1 MQHATLH
8 MNHRCLILPIFQ
20 DVKFVMHSG
29 IPEILKNS
37 EHLMIIIR
45 KSRRTIPQLDSKPIS
60 GTSVGGDFQNV
71 TSIHTGRARPALK
84 SHPEE
89 VKSSDVKRPDEKRN
103 QSGLESGLCG
113 LWSLEWESLDSGL
126 EWVCQGHRDP
136 CLLTYI
142 NDLSTSSL
150 VLRQE
155 GFYFLQVTRNFRNWF
170 FCV

>member
-71 TSIHTGRARPALK
+71 TSIHTGRARPALNSHRK
-84 SHPEE
+84 SA
-89 VKSSDVKRPDEKRN
+89 
-103 QSGLESGLCG
+103 SGTQITPGRG
-113 LWSLEWESLDSGL
+113 
-126 EWVCQGHRDP
+126 QK
-136 CLLTYI
+136 
-142 NDLSTSSL
+142 
-150 VLRQE
+150 
-155 GFYFLQVTRNFRNWF
+155 
-170 FCV
+170 

>member
-1 MQHATLH
+1 

-71 TSIHTGRARPALK
+71 TSIHTGRARPALNSHRK
-84 SHPEE
+84 SA
-89 VKSSDVKRPDEKRN
+89 
-103 QSGLESGLCG
+103 SGTQITPGRG
-113 LWSLEWESLDSGL
+113 
-126 EWVCQGHRDP
+126 QK
-136 CLLTYI
+136 
-142 NDLSTSSL
+142 
-150 VLRQE
+150 
-155 GFYFLQVTRNFRNWF
+155 
-170 FCV
+170 